1 MLKLFVNYTVYY
13 ILNLF
18 HPILVPVVIKI
29 LSWEPPKQKPNPVRA
44 KVSKKLAVPD
54 SIQETAPPIKLTD
67 LKPSLDYR
75 QILKEQAEAGKPVEP
90 VKHRKPISKDIT
102 CPNCGAP
109 YTFIYILQCH
119 HNLAW

>member
-13 ILNLF
+13 ILNLL
-18 HPILVPVVIKI
+18 HPILVSLVIKI

-44 KVSKKLAVPD
+44 KVARKLAVPD
-54 SIQETAPPIKLTD
+54 TIQETEPPIKLTD

-75 QILKEQAEAGKPVEP
+75 QILKEQEEAGSPIKP

-102 CPNCGAP
+102 CPHCGAP
-109 YTFIYILQCH
+109 YTFIYSNATITL
-119 HNLAW
+119 L